1 MARIKNRNNF
11 GGSRQQDVEFA
22 LTSYKA
28 VFMLKMK
35 VKYVDF
41 DILSVWFLDLC
52 QFFLEMDITILP
64 HIWWKQK
71 SNHWSGDFTTTEC
84 IQIIII

>member
-28 VFMLKMK
+28 VFVLKMK
-35 VKYVDF
+35 VKYDDF
-41 DILSVWFLDLC
+41 EILSVWFST
-52 QFFLEMDITILP
+52 FVNF
-64 HIWWKQK
+64 
-71 SNHWSGDFTTTEC
+71 S
-84 IQIIII
+84 